1 MRVRGIV
8 GVTIAT
14 PRFGQMAGLLG
25 DVLGLEALVA
35 AAGHAIY
42 QSEDGDLVELR
53 ASGADGLGA
62 AAGGVAIELE
72 VTDLVEAR
80 RDLENAGLEIVDAAG
95 DGTWLAFRTP
105 DGTLLALRQELDLED
120 VLDDELDLLD
130 DP

>member
-14 PRFGQMAGLLG
+14 PRFGPMAGLLG

-35 AAGHAIY
+35 ASGHAIY

-53 ASGADGLGA
+53 TSDGDGDGR
-62 AAGGVAIELE
+62 GGVAIELE
-72 VTDLVEAR
+72 VTDLAEAR
-80 RDLENAGLEIVDAAG
+80 RELEAAGLPVVDADG

-105 DGTLLALRQELDLED
+105 DGTLLALRQELELED

-130 DP
+130 DE